1 MGQFT
6 NFGNSADGA
15 LTISTD
21 TTDDPIDSSCS
32 GSSGGTSLSA
42 TNASFTAGQML
53 LIHQTRGTGVGQWEI
68 NQIAS
73 YVAGTITTVL
83 PMAYTYT
90 DSGDSQAQ
98 VLVLKRYSSVK
109 VNTGVSYTAK
119 TWNSNVG
126 GILAFLCSGVTNI
139 IGTLSALGKGYNGG
153 SWEVSQANQGE
164 GTIAL
169 GTTSTAANGTGGG
182 GGGGDYAS
190 AAGGGG

>member
-83 PMAYTYT
+83 PMAYT
-90 DSGDSQAQ
+90 
-98 VLVLKRYSSVK
+98 
-109 VNTGVSYTAK
+109 
-119 TWNSNVG
+119 WNSNVG